1 MKPYTIRTQTSEGF
15 NYSQDVDDP
24 FHTTTVNVAWS
35 IKEWLKFFLTRE
47 LQVIVRLQA
56 REIGAIQR
64 VMTALHDDCSKC
76 GTGDKSFHMD
86 HVGEHREQYVGGES
100 NG

>member
-1 MKPYTIRTQTSEGF
+1 MKPYKLRINTSEGF
-15 NYSQDVDDP
+15 HAVHELEDP
-24 FHTTTVNVAWS
+24 FHNTEICVAWS
-35 IKEWLKFFLTRE
+35 IRDWLKFLLRRE
-47 LQVIVRLQA
+47 LKVGIVLEA
-56 REIGAIQR
+56 SLPAVNR
-64 VMTALHDDCSKC
+64 VMAALHDDCSKC